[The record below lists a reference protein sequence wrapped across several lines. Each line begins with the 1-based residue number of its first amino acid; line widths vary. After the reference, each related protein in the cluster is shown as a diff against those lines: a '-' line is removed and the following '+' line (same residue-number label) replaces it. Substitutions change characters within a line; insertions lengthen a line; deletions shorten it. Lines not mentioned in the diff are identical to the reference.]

1 MPASDRIHESIA
13 IALSQNRAVDARR
26 LIEQELASM
35 PANWKPLQEG
45 DKEVRGAFWD
55 QDEFLAYVGRH
66 RSDNEKSIFWTTVS
80 FSKLWW
86 QLADVN
92 ISEGRFDNAAV
103 CIEKGL
109 DLEPDHPILWIE
121 RGYIFNRI
129 GRHQEALE
137 AYRTAAT
144 VRQWAQPA
152 ITARALRGQGSA
164 LIDLEQFSE
173 ARNVYNASL
182 ELDPESESAPK
193 ELEYIDLALAEKK
206 NQAATLPWFLHAIKF
221 PPTDPLT
228 LQLMPLVQNMD
239 SIPGPKT
246 VGPENYSAISK
257 AFLASGW
264 VGFEEAFDAVIP
276 RNRADYADIKRDLLR
291 EPIFNPKVHERMS
304 KILLGQATVEETMEE
319 IKRDRG
325 PATVQ

>member
-1 MPASDRIHESIA
+1 MSTSDRVHESISA
-13 IALSQNRAVDARR
+13 ALSQNRMRDARE
-26 LIEQELASM
+26 LIEQALSSM
-35 PANWKPLQEG
+35 PPHWKPVEED
-45 DKEVRGAFWD
+45 DKQVRGAFWD

-66 RSDNEKSIFWTTVS
+66 RSDNEKSIFWTTIS

-92 ISEGRFDNAAV
+92 ISEGRFDNAVV
-103 CIEKGL
+103 CVEKGL
-109 DLEPDHPILWIE
+109 ELEPDHPILWIE
-121 RGYIFNRI
+121 RGYIFNRL

-137 AYRTAAT
+137 AYRTAAS

-152 ITARALRGQGSA
+152 VTARALRGQGSA
-164 LIDLEQFSE
+164 LIDLGQLSE

-182 ELDPESESAPK
+182 ELDPESESAHK
-193 ELEYIDLALAEKK
+193 ELVYIDQALTDKK
-206 NQAATLPWFLHAIKF
+206 KQAATLPWFVHAIKF

-228 LQLMPLVQNMD
+228 LQLMPLVQGME

-246 VGPENYSAISK
+246 VGAENYSAISK
-257 AFLASGW
+257 AFLATGW
-264 VGFEEAFDAVIP
+264 AGFEEAFDTVVP
-276 RNRADYADIKRDLLR
+276 RSRADYADIKRDLLR

-304 KILLGQATVEETMEE
+304 KMLLGQATVEETMEE

>member
-1 MPASDRIHESIA
+1 LIA
-13 IALSQNRAVDARR
+13 TALSQNRAEDARK

-35 PANWKPLQEG
+35 PANWKPLQED

-55 QDEFLAYVGRH
+55 QNEFFAYVGSH

-92 ISEGRFDNAAV
+92 ISEDRFDNAAV
-103 CIEKGL
+103 CIERGL
-109 DLEPDHPILWIE
+109 ELEPDHPVLWIE

-137 AYRTAAT
+137 AYRTAAS

-152 ITARALRGQGSA
+152 VTARALRGQGSA
-164 LIDLEQFSE
+164 LIDLGQLSE

-182 ELDPESESAPK
+182 ELDPESESAHK
-193 ELEYIDLALAEKK
+193 ELEYIDQALADKK
-206 NQAATLPWFLHAIKF
+206 KHAATLPWFLHAIKF

-228 LQLMPLVQNMD
+228 LQLVQLVQGMEP
-239 SIPGPKT
+239 IPGPKT
-246 VGPENYSAISK
+246 VGTENYSAISK

-264 VGFEEAFDAVIP
+264 AGFEEAFDAVIP
-276 RNRADYADIKRDLLR
+276 RSRADYAEIKRDLLR
-291 EPIFNPKVHERMS
+291 EPIFNPRVHSRMARVV
-304 KILLGQATVEETMEE
+304 LGEATVDEILEEASRSEA
-319 IKRDRG
+319 
-325 PATVQ
+325 PHYSQ

>member
-1 MPASDRIHESIA
+1 MSTSDRVNESISA
-13 IALSQNRAVDARR
+13 ALGQNRMRDARE
-26 LIEQELASM
+26 LIEQALSSM
-35 PANWKPLQEG
+35 PPHWKPLEEDDEQ
-45 DKEVRGAFWD
+45 VRGAFWD

-66 RSDNEKSIFWTTVS
+66 RSDNEKSIFWTTIS

-92 ISEGRFDNAAV
+92 ISEGRFDNAVV
-103 CIEKGL
+103 CVEKGL
-109 DLEPDHPILWIE
+109 ELEPDHPVLWIE

-152 ITARALRGQGSA
+152 VIARALRGQGSA
-164 LIDLEQFSE
+164 LIDLRKFSE
-173 ARNVYNASL
+173 ARNVYDASL
-182 ELDPESESAPK
+182 ELDPENESAHK
-193 ELEYIDLALAEKK
+193 ELEYIDQALTDEKK
-206 NQAATLPWFLHAIKF
+206 QAATLPWFLHAIKF

-228 LQLMPLVQNMD
+228 LQLIPLVQGME

-246 VGPENYSAISK
+246 VGSENYSAISK

-264 VGFEEAFDAVIP
+264 AGFEEAFDAVIP
-276 RNRADYADIKRDLLR
+276 RSRADYAEIKRDLLR
-291 EPIFNPKVHERMS
+291 EPIFNPRVHSRMARVVLGES
-304 KILLGQATVEETMEE
+304 TVDEILEEASRSEA
-319 IKRDRG
+319 
-325 PATVQ
+325 PHYSQ

>member
-1 MPASDRIHESIA
+1 MSNADRVHESISA
-13 IALSQNRAVDARR
+13 ALSQNRMRDARE
-26 LIEQELASM
+26 LIEQALSSM
-35 PANWKPLQEG
+35 PPHWRPLEED

-80 FSKLWW
+80 FSKLRW
-86 QLADVN
+86 QLAEVN
-92 ISEGRFDNAAV
+92 ISKDRFDNAAV
-103 CIEKGL
+103 CIERGL
-109 DLEPDHPILWIE
+109 ELEPDHPVLWIE

-152 ITARALRGQGSA
+152 VIARALRGQGSA
-164 LIDLEQFSE
+164 LIDLRKFSE
-173 ARNVYNASL
+173 ARNVYDASL
-182 ELDPESESAPK
+182 ELDPENESAHK
-193 ELEYIDLALAEKK
+193 ELEYIDQALTDEKK
-206 NQAATLPWFLHAIKF
+206 QAATLPWFLHAIKF

-228 LQLMPLVQNMD
+228 LQLIPLVQGME

-246 VGPENYSAISK
+246 VGSENYSAISK

-264 VGFEEAFDAVIP
+264 AGFEEAFDAVIP
-276 RNRADYADIKRDLLR
+276 RSRADYAEIKRDLLR
-291 EPIFNPKVHERMS
+291 EPIFNPRVHSRMARVVLGES
-304 KILLGQATVEETMEE
+304 TVDEILEEASRSEA
-319 IKRDRG
+319 
-325 PATVQ
+325 PHYSQ